1 MATIE
6 QIRAARA
13 LLGWSQGELAE
24 RAGLSQTGIARIE
37 AGTNQPNTATVA
49 KIMLAFTTAGVEF
62 IDGGVRQTKDRLVV
76 LEGEECIRELQDDVY
91 AVLNKH
97 GGEVLLLGIEELTPD
112 EGEDYEYTKR
122 HVQRLLDAGIS
133 ERILI
138 RKGAANFIAPVAWYR
153 WIPEKYFS
161 PNTIYVY
168 HTKVAMLLR
177 APHYRVLMLDNPF
190 FAENLTSFFN
200 FIWDQAETVE

>member
-37 AGTNQPNTATVA
+37 AGSSQPNTSTVA
-49 KIMLAFTTAGVEF
+49 RILQAFATAGIDF
-62 IDGGVRQTKDRLVV
+62 IDGGVRRTKDRLVI
-76 LEGEECIRELQDDVY
+76 LEGDECVRELQDDVY
-91 AVLNKH
+91 ADLHKN
-97 GGEVLLLGIEELTPD
+97 GGEVLLLGIDELTPD
-112 EGEDYEYTKR
+112 EGEDYEYTRR
-122 HVQRLLDAGIS
+122 HVQRLIDIGAS

-138 RKGAANFIAPVAWYR
+138 RKGASGFIAPRSWYR

-168 HTKVAMLLR
+168 GAKVAMLLR

-190 FAENLTSFFN
+190 FSENLTSFFN
-200 FIWDQAETVE
+200 FIWDQAEAAE